1 MTNRRTSLIAI
12 AALSLTV
19 GLSAPAFAGSAT
31 HPQKDET
38 PSYIAIV
45 NALVDSGIN
54 PIDEPL
60 NANDSTDVG
69 KLAVFCIAGSSTKGH
84 VLQFADGH
92 GGQRLIKF
100 TGDCAA

>member
-1 MTNRRTSLIAI
+1 MTNRHNSLIAI
-12 AALSLTV
+12 AAFGLAL
-19 GLSAPAFAGSAT
+19 GLSVPAFAGST
-31 HPQKDET
+31 YNPQKDET

-60 NANDSTDVG
+60 DANDSTDVG
-69 KLAVFCIAGSSTKGH
+69 KLAIFCIAGSSTKSH